1 MGKGS
6 NPVIGYWYGLGI
18 HMGLCVGP
26 VDQLSQIVAGGKQAW
41 SGSQTA
47 SGTLTIDKINLFGGQ
62 HKEGGIQGTATI
74 LMGEPTQGTNAYLQS
89 QLGTPLPAFRGL
101 FTIVFRGLV
110 TAMSPYLKAWSFQV
124 SKWTKGWRT
133 PVWQAS
139 LAKINEG
146 MNPAHIVYRAV
157 TDPVTG
163 LGRDPATLDLNQM
176 LATAQTLYNEGF
188 GLNFKWSRSDVLA
201 NFVAMVCN
209 HVGGDFVD
217 DPTTGLEYLKLY
229 RADYDINTC
238 TVVDESNIIDL
249 TEFDVPALAGAVNQV
264 TAQGHDQN
272 TNKDFSITVQN
283 LANVQAQGAVI
294 AQTNNYPGIHS
305 KDLLTRVAMRD
316 LRALSGLPARGKLK
330 VLGTL
335 TVKKGDVLAFSW
347 ARLNIAKMALRVLE
361 IDRGNAVNSAM
372 TLTCAQDVYDVPSNA
387 YVVVQTPQ
395 WTPPNTNPAP
405 VPDQRLLEASYRD
418 LAANLRSADLA
429 QVSATAG
436 YVGALGDM
444 PPCVATGYQLQTS
457 IDNGSTW
464 NNVGSGP
471 FAPSAV
477 LQASMVQ
484 EAGPTQA
491 TLISGVNLSLVK
503 VPCEVLIDG
512 EIMRCD
518 AIDSTTG
525 LVTLARGCVDTV
537 PAAHTAGARVWFT
550 DDFMGADPTEY
561 ITGET
566 VQAKLL
572 TQTGSGTLDPSQA
585 TTASVTLNSRQ
596 IRPYAPAIS
605 LNGARYPASVT
616 APVTV
621 GLARRNRATQAD
633 QLIDATQGDITP
645 EANQTTT
652 VQFYSGA
659 TKLAEQTG
667 ITTNAAAPW
676 SPAKSDTY
684 TIKAFATRDSYT
696 SWQTAQWTGTV
707 IVPLVLTGT
716 YAAATNG
723 TAYSSDL
730 TITGGDGTYSNPRV
744 TTGAA
749 PTGLSLSIVSG
760 KLRLSGTPTATGTFT
775 FTVAVDS
782 GDGQT
787 ATSAQSVTVN

>member
-18 HMGLCVGP
+18 HMGLCVP
-26 VDQLSQIVAGGKQAW
+26 VDQLNQIVAGGKQAW
-41 SGSQTA
+41 SGNQTA
-47 SGTLTIDKINLFGGQ
+47 SGTITIDKINLFGGQ

-74 LMGEPTQGTNAYLQS
+74 MMGEPTQATNAYLES

-133 PVWQAS
+133 PVWQPT

-163 LGRDPATLDLNQM
+163 LGRDPATLDLAQM
-176 LATAQTLYNEGF
+176 LVAAQTLYNESF

-229 RADYDINTC
+229 RGDYDINTC
-238 TVVDESNIIDL
+238 PVLDESNIIEL
-249 TEFDVPALAGAVNQV
+249 SEFDIPALAGAVNQI

-283 LANVQAQGAVI
+283 LANVQAQGVVI
-294 AQTNNYPGIHS
+294 AQTNSYPGIHS
-305 KDLLTRVAMRD
+305 KDVLTRVAMRD
-316 LRALSGLPARGKLK
+316 LRAMSGLPARAKIK
-330 VLGTL
+330 VLGSL
-335 TVKKGDVLAFSW
+335 VVKKGDVLAFSW
-347 ARLNIAKMALRVLE
+347 TRLKIAKMALRVLE
-361 IDRGNAVNSAM
+361 IDRGDGVNSAM

-395 WTPPNTNPAP
+395 WSPPNTDPVP

-418 LAANLRSADLA
+418 LAANLRAADLA
-429 QVSATAG
+429 QVAATAG
-436 YVGALGDM
+436 YVGALGDL
-444 PPCVATGYQLQTS
+444 PPCVATSYRLQTS

-464 NNVGSGP
+464 TNVGSGP

-491 TLISGVNLSLVK
+491 TLISGSLLDQVTL
-503 VPCEVLIDG
+503 PCEVLIDD

-518 AIDSTTG
+518 ALDVATG
-525 LVTLARGCVDTV
+525 VVTLARGCVDAV
-537 PAAHTAGARVWFT
+537 PAAHVAGARVWFT
-550 DDFMGADPTEY
+550 DGFTAADPTEY
-561 ITGET
+561 VTGET

-572 TQTGSGTLDPSQA
+572 TQTGSGTLDPAQA

-596 IRPYAPAIS
+596 IRPYPPAGLKI
-605 LNGARYPASVT
+605 NGTAYPATVT
-616 APVTV
+616 APLTVTF
-621 GLARRNRATQAD
+621 ARRNRVIQAD
-633 QLIDATQGDITP
+633 QLVDTTAADIAP
-645 EANQTTT
+645 ETGQTTT
-652 VQFYSGA
+652 LQVFDSGG
-659 TKLAEQTG
+659 TKVHEETG
-667 ITTNAAAPW
+667 ITGTASMPW
-676 SPAKSDTY
+676 SPATAGTY
-684 TIKAFATRDSYT
+684 SMKLFAVRDSQV
-696 SWQTAQWTGTV
+696 SLQTAQW
-707 IVPLVLTGT
+707 
-716 YAAATNG
+716 
-723 TAYSSDL
+723 S
-730 TITGGDGTYSNPRV
+730 
-744 TTGAA
+744 GAV
-749 PTGLSLSIVSG
+749 SL
-760 KLRLSGTPTATGTFT
+760 P
-775 FTVAVDS
+775 
-782 GDGQT
+782 
-787 ATSAQSVTVN
+787 